1 MKKKDLLI
9 ALIVIILDQ
18 ISKFVVFGYENL
30 NIEIIKD
37 FFYLGQVKNSGAA
50 WGVFSGNMILFYIVT
65 VVAIYFI
72 VDIYRKSYERTF
84 YLRAALMLILGGTI
98 GNFIDRLAFSY
109 VRDFFD
115 FYIFGY
121 DFPLFNIADAALVCG
136 VILVIFYVIKN
147 PHEELIWE
155 KLFMI

>member
-1 MKKKDLLI
+1 MKKRDLLI
-9 ALIVIILDQ
+9 AIIVVLLDQ
-18 ISKFVVFGYENL
+18 ITKYVVFAYDRL
-30 NIEIIKD
+30 NIEVIKD
-37 FFYLGQVKNSGAA
+37 FFYIGQVKNTGAA
-50 WGVFSGNMILFYIVT
+50 WGVFSGNMLLFYIVT
-65 VVAIYFI
+65 VVALYFI
-72 VDIYRKSYERTF
+72 VDLYRKSYDRPF
-84 YLRAALMLILGGTI
+84 YLRASLMLILGGTI
-98 GNFIDRLAFSY
+98 GNFIDRLVFSY

-155 KLFMI
+155 K